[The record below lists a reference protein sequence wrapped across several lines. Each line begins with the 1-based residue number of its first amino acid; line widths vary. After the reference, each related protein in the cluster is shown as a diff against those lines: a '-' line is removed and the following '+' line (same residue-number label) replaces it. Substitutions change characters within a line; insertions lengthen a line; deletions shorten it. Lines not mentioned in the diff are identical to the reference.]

1 MLWAVRD
8 SEVRTAQEEHGCPS
22 SFTLKSSL
30 RPIHRLYSLLLCSFP
45 WKMLSQ
51 IKPSVPNV
59 SIYSAVPRH
68 LSVVFVWYSTSQMS
82 VHDWGCF
89 TMLHYSLLILLAQ
102 SSTQTSADFTSF
114 SLSVLLSV
122 TVSPRSLS
130 VFMHLFYSIIYALP
144 PLPLFGLQAEV
155 LDSQRRS
162 TGLNDGLV
170 NGVTDNSAN

>member
-30 RPIHRLYSLLLCSFP
+30 RPIHSLYSLLLCSFP

-102 SSTQTSADFTSF
+102 SSTQASADFTSF

-122 TVSPRSLS
+122 TVSVSSLS

>member
-8 SEVRTAQEEHGCPS
+8 SEVRTAQEEHDCPS

-122 TVSPRSLS
+122 TVSVSSLS
-130 VFMHLFYSIIYALP
+130 ICLYASFLFNHLRSSSP
-144 PLPLFGLQAEV
+144 PSLWAPGRSVGLSEEKHRFKWRAC
-155 LDSQRRS
+155 
-162 TGLNDGLV
+162 
-170 NGVTDNSAN
+170 

>member
-1 MLWAVRD
+1 
-8 SEVRTAQEEHGCPS
+8 
-22 SFTLKSSL
+22 
-30 RPIHRLYSLLLCSFP
+30 
-45 WKMLSQ
+45 
-51 IKPSVPNV
+51 
-59 SIYSAVPRH
+59 
-68 LSVVFVWYSTSQMS
+68 
-82 VHDWGCF
+82 
-89 TMLHYSLLILLAQ
+89 MLHYSLLILLAQ

-122 TVSPRSLS
+122 TVSVSSLS